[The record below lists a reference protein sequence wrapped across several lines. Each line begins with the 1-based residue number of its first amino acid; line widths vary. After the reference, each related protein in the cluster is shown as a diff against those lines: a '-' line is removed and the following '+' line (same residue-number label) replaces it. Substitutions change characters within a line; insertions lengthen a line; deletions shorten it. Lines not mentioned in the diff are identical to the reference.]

1 MRALVTGAETP
12 EGLAVIRAFGR
23 AGVEVIAAGD
33 RRLSL
38 GFASRHPLSRH
49 LYTPV
54 AESPRRLVDDVVDI
68 INRTDPDVVI
78 PVGEELLVTLNEA
91 RNRINRHSILAAPPA
106 EVLARALDR
115 AKTFTLAKRLGI
127 ATPRWV
133 QGETL
138 TALLEAAQDLR
149 FPVAVKPRGPGL
161 YRPTAH
167 TLDFNVE
174 YAEDISD
181 LARLLAPRQRD
192 VRMILVQECLT
203 GIGHCVSAVCDQG
216 TVVALFPCEWEREL
230 PLTGGVSVVRRSISL
245 DPRLASATTRVLEA
259 WAWHGVAMV
268 EFRYDRRDDEYTFTG
283 VSTRFPT
290 TTALALDAGLN
301 IPHLTA
307 ALFSGAPLPEVRPY
321 RVGVR
326 ERWFRGDILALRDA
340 LARPRPRGPA
350 SVPFA
355 RASAFDLCGTF
366 LKDVVL
372 WARSSEFRLSD
383 PGPAFIEAGALLGI
397 IGDWIGAGLSRFGR
411 WAMTPRVPPLES
423 EPPLSVEA
431 GQERILP
438 PRFEIREELG
448 VPSFEEDPGPG
459 SGEFALTGREG

>member
-1 MRALVTGAETP
+1 MRALVTGAESP
-12 EGLAVIRAFGR
+12 EGLAVIRALGR

-38 GFASRHPLSRH
+38 GFASRYPLSRH
-49 LYTPV
+49 RYTPV
-54 AESPRRLVDDVVDI
+54 AESPRRLVEDVVDI

-78 PVGEELLVTLNEA
+78 PVGEDLLVTLNEA
-91 RNRINRHSILAAPPA
+91 RHRINRHAILAAPPA

-115 AKTFTLAKRLGI
+115 GKTFTLARRLGI
-127 ATPRWV
+127 STPKWV

-138 TALLEAAQDLR
+138 TALLEAAETLQ
-149 FPVAVKPRGPGL
+149 FPVAVKPRGPSL

-174 YAEDISD
+174 YAEDVSG
-181 LARLLAPRQRD
+181 LARLLAPHRRD
-192 VRMILVQECLT
+192 VRMTLVQECLT
-203 GIGHCVSAVCDQG
+203 GVGHCVSAVCDQG
-216 TVVALFPCEWEREL
+216 AVVALFPCEWEREF
-230 PLTGGVSVVRRSISL
+230 PLTGGVSVVRRSIPL

-259 WAWHGVAMV
+259 WGWHGVAMV

-290 TTALALDAGLN
+290 TTSLALDAGLN

-307 ALFSGAPLPEVRPY
+307 SLFAGTPLPEVQPY
-321 RVGVR
+321 QVGVR
-326 ERWFRGDILALRDA
+326 ERWLRGDILALRDA
-340 LARPRPRGPA
+340 LSRPRPRGPV

-355 RASAFDLCGTF
+355 RASAFDLWGGF
-366 LKDVVL
+366 LKDVL
-372 WARSSEFRLSD
+372 LGARSSEFRLRD
-383 PGPAFIEAGALLGI
+383 PGPAFLEAGALLRI
-397 IGDWIGAGLSRFGR
+397 IGGWLAAGLSRLGR
-411 WAMTPRVPPLES
+411 WALTAKVPSLES

-431 GQERILP
+431 GQERVLP

-448 VPSFEEDPGPG
+448 VPSFQEDPGPG
-459 SGEFALTGREG
+459 SGEFALSGREG